1 MIEFTVPGE
10 AAPQG
15 SKRAVR
21 SRGGRILLLES
32 SARVKP
38 YRAVFALAAR
48 QAWTEPPAT
57 GPVAVELLF
66 RFVRPASHY
75 TAKGALRDAAPRHVG
90 KPDIDKLCRAVLDA
104 LTGIA
109 YADDSQVVAL
119 DASKVYGPTAST
131 EIFIKP
137 TA

>member
-1 MIEFTVPGE
+1 MITFTVPGE

-48 QAWTEPPAT
+48 QAWREPPST

-75 TAKGALRDAAPRHVG
+75 TAKGALKATAPLFPKRL
-90 KPDIDKLCRAVLDA
+90 DLDKLVRSADDA
-104 LTGIA
+104 MTGIV
-109 YADDSQVVAL
+109 YVDDGQIAILSACKEYGDRAETIV
-119 DASKVYGPTAST
+119 KVWA
-131 EIFIKP
+131 
-137 TA
+137 

>member
-1 MIEFTVPGE
+1 MITFIVPGE

-21 SRGGRILLLES
+21 SRSGRILLLES
-32 SARVKP
+32 SAKVKP

-57 GPVAVELLF
+57 GTVAVELLF

-75 TAKGALRDAAPRHVG
+75 TAKGALKATAPAAPRR
-90 KPDIDKLCRAVLDA
+90 PDLDKACRAALDA
-104 LTGIA
+104 MTGVV
-109 YADDSQVVAL
+109 YADDSQVAILSACKEYGDRAETIV
-119 DASKVYGPTAST
+119 KVWG
-131 EIFIKP
+131 
-137 TA
+137 